1 MPRSALTLVYRLTLL
16 GATLA
21 LAACASGPKIYTNT
35 DSSADFSRY
44 QTYGFFEELATDK
57 ADYES
62 TESRLLK
69 AAVAREMSLRNL
81 TFSDQPDLT
90 VNFFINTEEKIRSRS
105 SPTTGAYYGY
115 RGSRYGAWGSY
126 GTETR
131 IDQYTEGT
139 LHIDIV
145 DSATEK
151 LVWDGAIVGKVTEE
165 VRQNLEPVINEAVVA
180 IFEKFPVP
188 AKTAAAGTAE

>member
-1 MPRSALTLVYRLTLL
+1 MLRSNLIRVFRLTVL

-21 LAACASGPKIYTNT
+21 IGACASGPKIFTNT

-44 QTYGFFEELATDK
+44 QTYGFFEELATDR

-69 AAVAREMSLRNL
+69 AAVTREMNARDLS
-81 TFSDQPDLT
+81 FSDQPDLKI
-90 VNFFINTEEKIRSRS
+90 NFFVNTQEKIRSRS
-105 SPTTGAYYGY
+105 TPTAGGYYGY
-115 RGSRYGAWGSY
+115 RGTRYGAWGNY

-139 LHIDIV
+139 LTIDVV
-145 DSATEK
+145 DSETRN
-151 LVWDGAIVGKVTEE
+151 LVWDGAIVGKVTDE
-165 VRQNLEPVINEAVVA
+165 VRNNLETVINDAVTA
-180 IFEKFPVP
+180 IFTKFPVP
-188 AKTAAAGTAE
+188 EK